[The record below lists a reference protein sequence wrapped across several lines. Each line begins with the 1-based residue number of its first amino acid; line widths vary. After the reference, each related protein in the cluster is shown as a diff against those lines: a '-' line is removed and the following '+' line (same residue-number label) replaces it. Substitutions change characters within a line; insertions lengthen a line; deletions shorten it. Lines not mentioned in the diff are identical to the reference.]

1 MSLKEMIRSLKMMS
15 YKGKNHKSNKRKSK
29 RKNRKSK
36 RKNRKSKRK
45 NRKSV
50 SKSYKKYDGVI
61 NVDTNYT
68 PYAFGCSVP
77 KSFI

>member
-15 YKGKNHKSNKRKSK
+15 YKGKNHKSNK
-29 RKNRKSK
+29 RKSK